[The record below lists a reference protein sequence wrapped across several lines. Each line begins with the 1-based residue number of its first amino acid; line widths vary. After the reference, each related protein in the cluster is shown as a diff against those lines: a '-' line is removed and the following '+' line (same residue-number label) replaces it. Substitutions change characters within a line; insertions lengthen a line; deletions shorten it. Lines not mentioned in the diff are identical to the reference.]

1 MEIRRVDTHEEE
13 HAGESYAAN
22 ADFGMPAA
30 VGMFYR
36 RREALSVVLANICRV
51 SFSPPPTA
59 TSSAGK
65 VGGQILPDKHS
76 GTDTSEPDR
85 VGAQEPAH
93 NRHQVGRR

>member
-30 VGMFYR
+30 IGMFYR
-36 RREALSVVLANICRV
+36 RREALSVVLANICRE
-51 SFSPPPTA
+51 SSSPPPTA

-65 VGGQILPDKHS
+65 VGADFTRQALWD
-76 GTDTSEPDR
+76 
-85 VGAQEPAH
+85 
-93 NRHQVGRR
+93 